1 MRTILIGALEPAS
14 FCSYPCEDPEGE
26 AVIQMMPPARLPVRQ
41 PTGPVW
47 GFAETGAENRS
58 IMSRGSEYR
67 YNMAR
72 LLSGSLDTGV
82 LEGGAMLH
90 RRQTPAGADYI
101 DPPYDIQND
110 VSFGLSDR
118 TVHTDIVHAD
128 GHLEY
133 DVHNLYGTSMSTA
146 TYDAM
151 LARRPTKRPFIITRS
166 TFAGAGRKVGKW
178 LGDNMSTWSHYR
190 NSISGVLQFASIYQV
205 PLVGADV
212 CGFGGNT
219 TSTLC
224 ARWTTLGAF
233 APFYRNHNGDTSIS
247 QEPYRWEIVASAA
260 RKATDIRYAL
270 LDYIYTA
277 MWRQHEKGTPSVSP
291 LWFAYPADNKTWPI
305 DLQYLYGPS
314 LMVAP
319 VTQENKTSV
328 AIYLPN
334 DIWYDY
340 NTFKLVKPGSTTF
353 TNIGFDE
360 IPLFLKGGSI
370 IPKRRSKGSM
380 TTAEVRSKDFELIV
394 VPGKNGKASGEL
406 YLDDGDSLVQQGT
419 THIKFSY
426 ANGKLKGEGRFGY
439 KTSVKIVAVK
449 VLAKNGP
456 KTTKV
461 NVGLLRDFSVGG

>member
-1 MRTILIGALEPAS
+1 
-14 FCSYPCEDPEGE
+14 
-26 AVIQMMPPARLPVRQ
+26 MMPPARLPVRE

-47 GFAETGAENRS
+47 GFPGIGAEKSS
-58 IMSRGSEYR
+58 IMSHGSEFQYS
-67 YNMAR
+67 MAR
-72 LLSGSLDTGV
+72 SLPGSLETRMIMGEM
-82 LEGGAMLH
+82 LEK
-90 RRQTPAGADYI
+90 RQTPAGADLI

-118 TVHTDIVHAD
+118 TVHTNVVHAD
-128 GHLEY
+128 GHVEY

-151 LARRPTKRPFIITRS
+151 LSRRPTKRPFIITRS
-166 TFAGAGRKVGKW
+166 TFAGAGHKVGKW
-178 LGDNMSTWSHYR
+178 LGDNISTWHHYR
-190 NSISGVLQFASIYQV
+190 NSISGVLQFASIYQI

-233 APFYRNHNGDTSIS
+233 APFYRNHNDDISIS

-260 RKATDIRYAL
+260 RKAINIRYSL

-277 MWRQHEKGTPSVSP
+277 MWRQHEKGTPSVFP
-291 LWFAYPADNKTWPI
+291 LWFAYPEDNITWPI

-319 VTQENKTSV
+319 VTEENKTSV
-328 AIYLPN
+328 AVYLPD

-340 NTFKLVKPGSTTF
+340 NTLKLVKPGNTTF
-353 TNIGFDE
+353 TDIDFDE

-370 IPKRRSKGSM
+370 IPRRKAEGAM
-380 TTAEVRSKDFELIV
+380 TTAEVRKKDFELIV
-394 VPGKNGKASGEL
+394 IPGKDGKATGEL
-406 YLDDGDSLVQQGT
+406 YLDDGDSLVQKAT

-426 ANGKLKGEGRFGY
+426 ANGGLSGRGTFGY
-439 KTSVKIVAVK
+439 ETSVKIVEVK
-449 VLAKNGP
+449 VLTKNGP
-456 KTTKV
+456 KKTKV
-461 NVGLLRDFSVGG
+461 NVGLKGDFSVGC